1 MEHKRRA
8 LAVILATLLMTLGVH
23 GAAQAT
29 LIPTLGSVNPSG
41 GNTFVWTYDIGLAF
55 PPDWVGDFEF
65 NVNQE
70 NPPGAFLDHMVTQ
83 YECALQ
89 KPDPGR
95 KYDALANNIDTFVY
109 GSTTRRLSNIDLG
122 TVWLG

>member
-41 GNTFVWTYDIGLAF
+41 GNTFVW
-55 PPDWVGDFEF
+55 
-65 NVNQE
+65 
-70 NPPGAFLDHMVTQ
+70 
-83 YECALQ
+83 
-89 KPDPGR
+89 
-95 KYDALANNIDTFVY
+95 
-109 GSTTRRLSNIDLG
+109 S
-122 TVWLG
+122 